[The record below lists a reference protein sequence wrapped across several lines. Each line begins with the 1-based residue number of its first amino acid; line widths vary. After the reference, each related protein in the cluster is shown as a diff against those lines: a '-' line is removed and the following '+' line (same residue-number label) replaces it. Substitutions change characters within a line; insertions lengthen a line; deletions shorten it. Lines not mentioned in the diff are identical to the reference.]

1 MKLILAVLALFS
13 LAAGPDARASG
24 VMETS
29 PGGTSYAR
37 LYMPDAEKVSIQVAW
52 PANWA
57 MRENENQAVP
67 FIGADLI
74 LAGGAQGHP
83 AGEVVETFA
92 DLKAEGRLSVT
103 VDYVFG
109 SLTAPKEHLAE
120 AVGIAN
126 AHLQKPALDEDW
138 LARLRAG
145 FAASMAEAAAIP
157 ATKGFNAIRWAV
169 LGDSSVRRMLSM
181 DPLDQITA
189 VTRAETVRW
198 HRETFFRNTAHI
210 VIAGP
215 LDAKEA
221 GEAIDA
227 LLAGLPDGVAPAE
240 ARPQGNFAPRRILL
254 HVPDAQASTLTFM
267 GSLPPTRDGGVF
279 EDVILAS
286 ALGSGD
292 QSVLFEAIRTELRA
306 SYAFSAGIDA
316 YSRNLRLLFMSGE
329 VETAKL
335 SEAEA
340 TVRKAYEDFLKTG
353 PSGDIDERKAP
364 FIANA
369 EAIRKDSVAAS
380 FTGLIALLDK
390 EDPGVTL
397 KLESVLADVTAAST
411 RARLSSAFPRPDSLV
426 VLAVS
431 PDRNALPG
439 ACVISEPSQAASCP

>member
-13 LAAGPDARASG
+13 LTAGPDAKAAD
-24 VMETS
+24 VIETS
-29 PGGTSYAR
+29 PGGTPYAR

-52 PANWA
+52 PTNWA

-67 FIGADLI
+67 YIGADLI
-74 LAGGAQGHP
+74 LAGGAQGYP

-109 SLTAPKEHLAE
+109 SLTVPKEHLAE
-120 AVGIAN
+120 AVTIAN

-145 FAASMAEAAAIP
+145 FAASMTEAAAIP

-189 VTRAETVRW
+189 VTRAEIIRW
-198 HRETFFRNTAHI
+198 HRETFFRNTAQI

-215 LDAKEA
+215 LDAKKA
-221 GEAIDA
+221 GDAIDA
-227 LLAGLPDGVAPAE
+227 LLSGLPDGLAPAE
-240 ARPQGNFAPRRILL
+240 ARPQGNFAARRILL

-267 GSLPPTRDGGVF
+267 GLLPPTRDGGVY
-279 EDVILAS
+279 EDVILTG
-286 ALGSGD
+286 ALGNGE
-292 QSVLFEAIRTELRA
+292 QSVLFDAVRTRLRA

-316 YSRNLRLLFMSGE
+316 YTRNLRLFFMSGE

-335 SEAEA
+335 AEAEA
-340 TVRKAYEDFLKTG
+340 VVREAYQDFLKAG
-353 PSGDIDERKAP
+353 PLGDIDERKAP
-364 FIANA
+364 LIAIA
-369 EAIRKDSVAAS
+369 QDVRKDPSTAS
-380 FTGLIALLDK
+380 FNGMIALLDK
-390 EDPGVTL
+390 KDPGVAL

-439 ACVISEPSQAASCP
+439 ACVISEPSEAASCP